1 METLEEFLGGSGTGR
16 GSYDRVEGDLVNFR
30 RKKLAGVR
38 SVGDGADIDDVGGE
52 LGEEGRANVGEEG
65 SVAIGESDLLFEKVG
80 VDVLV
85 GGGAEVDAWDDEG
98 QESSPLLEK
107 LANNVCVDK
116 DESLGVGA
124 NWRASYSLLSHEF
137 FSRHVHYRLERKMK
151 PQRPKEN
158 RRL

>member
-1 METLEEFLGGSGTGR
+1 METLEEFLGGSGTER

-52 LGEEGRANVGEEG
+52 LGEEGRVNVGEEG
-65 SVAIGESDLLFEKVG
+65 SVAIGESDLLFEKAG

-85 GGGAEVDAWDDEG
+85 GGGAEVDVGDDEG
-98 QESSPLLEK
+98 QKNSPLLAGI
-107 LANNVCVDK
+107 ANRAFVNI

-124 NWRASYSLLSHEF
+124 NRRTSYSVLSHEF
-137 FSRHVHYRLERKMK
+137 FSRHVCYRLE
-151 PQRPKEN
+151 
-158 RRL
+158 